1 MTGSSVVATGSGFG
15 CFNCVSKAGKRLRL
29 NIYNK
34 TEIDEYFMI

>member
-15 CFNCVSKAGKRLRL
+15 CFNCVSKGVKRLRL

-34 TEIDEYFMI
+34 TDIDEYIMI